1 VSLRIGAKLRGSE
14 TGKGDDTVSWD
25 FETEPEFQEK
35 LDWIA
40 TFVREEIE
48 PLDLASGA
56 GGIDRTA
63 HRKRVDE
70 LKQEV
75 KDRDLWACH
84 LGPELGGKGYGQV
97 KLALMNEILG
107 RTGSAPRIFGAQAPD
122 TGNMEIL
129 AHYGTDEQ
137 KEKWLEPLLAGQIYS
152 AYSMTEPHGGSDPTM
167 FVTKAER
174 DGDEWVINGE
184 KWFTSNG
191 AFATI
196 LVVMAVTNTDV
207 DPHDGTSMFIVP
219 RNTPGVEIV
228 RNVGTGTE
236 RLGRGGHA
244 YIRYNDVRIPAEN
257 LLGQEGKAFVIA
269 QTRLSGGRIHHAMRS
284 VATLHRCVEMMCER
298 ALSRVTKGELLAN
311 KQMVQEQIADVWTD
325 VQMFRLLV
333 LNAAWKI
340 DKYRDYLKVRKDI
353 AAVKARLPKV
363 LVDTIYTAMH
373 MHGALGVS
381 NEMPFAR
388 MWMGAPTMGIADGP
402 TEVHKVTVAQQV
414 LKEYKPHD
422 GLWPREHIPTK
433 REIALE
439 KVSHWLEAEVGS
451 F

>member
-1 VSLRIGAKLRGSE
+1 M
-14 TGKGDDTVSWD
+14 WD

-35 LDWIA
+35 LDWIKD
-40 TFVREEIE
+40 FVTNKIE
-48 PLDLASGA
+48 PLDMAMAA
-56 GGIDRTA
+56 GEIDRQLG
-63 HRKRVDE
+63 RKVQQE
-70 LKQEV
+70 LRQEV

-129 AHYGTDEQ
+129 AHYGTPEQ
-137 KEKWLEPLLAGQIYS
+137 KEKWLEPLLAGKLYS
-152 AYSMTEPHGGSDPTM
+152 AYSMTEPTGGADPTM
-167 FVTKAER
+167 FKTRAVR
-174 DGDEWVINGE
+174 DGGEWVINGE

-191 AFATI
+191 AFANI

-228 RNVGTGTE
+228 RNVGTGGE
-236 RLGRGGHA
+236 RLGAGGHA

-284 VATLHRCVEMMCER
+284 VATLHRCLEMMCER
-298 ALSRVTKGELLAN
+298 ALSRETKGELLGN
-311 KQMVQEQIADVWTD
+311 KQMVQERIADTWTN

-333 LNAAWKI
+333 LQTAWKI
-340 DKYRDYLKVRKDI
+340 DRYNDYLKVRKDI
-353 AAVKARLPKV
+353 AAVKARLPHV
-363 LVDTIYTAMH
+363 LIDTIYEAMH
-373 MHGALGVS
+373 LHGAIGVS

-388 MWMGAPTMGIADGP
+388 MWMSAPTMGIADGP

-414 LKEYKPHD
+414 LKEYAPGD
-422 GLWPREHIPTK
+422 PVWPSEHIPTK
-433 REIALE
+433 RALAVE
-439 KVSHWLEAEVGS
+439 KVKAWLEVEVGS
-451 F
+451 E